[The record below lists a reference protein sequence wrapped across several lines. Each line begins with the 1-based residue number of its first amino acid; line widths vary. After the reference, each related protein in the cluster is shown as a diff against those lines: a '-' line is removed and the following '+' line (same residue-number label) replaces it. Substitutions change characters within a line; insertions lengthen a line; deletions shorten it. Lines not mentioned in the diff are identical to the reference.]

1 MKKIL
6 KTRKFYM
13 LSAILL
19 SIVGVIVFFI
29 SNALSNKGSIE
40 FKAYTGYYE
49 SDQHPITD
57 IVNSEDGKP
66 YYSIKN
72 FYDNFDTWSK
82 SSTDNVTPNPKGFN
96 SSEYIG
102 IDDMTDLVAFSRLC
116 NPDFNNSSYTS
127 FLGYKYIL
135 TNNITTTSSSL
146 YFMPIGT
153 DSEHPFSGEFNGNG
167 YDITNMSF
175 VNIQS
180 TGETDHFKENYPKT
194 QEKIQY
200 FAMFS
205 NNKGTICNFGIIN
218 ANLSFNYSSNGLF
231 YKVAMICGENQ
242 TGGTINKVYV
252 RDLRDADNKRAGI
265 MPFGGYTIS
274 GLVFSNKGTVSNSYV
289 AYSTVVNGAVDDFS
303 DFSELIYENSGTE
316 SNLFFYNDTI
326 TKIGTSE
333 TYEGAQS
340 FDKSSVE
347 IVYSSL
353 GMQVKRTV
361 YGTYCQKL
369 EYLDI
374 AINATN
380 TSDKI
385 WYVPSNYGTA
395 EDDVKTLVVTPMLR
409 GLEFNDNVFS
419 IKSIRD
425 YAFMYELFNS
435 NAALNNGKYT
445 YQIESNI
452 NLEYLSADR
461 YKYKGG
467 IAANITG
474 KTGTYTGVT
483 INGSTNSI
491 YPTIYCPNF
500 KDTFVTV
507 EGFNAFG
514 LFPYLTGTVSNLNI
528 VASKTKEKKVDNE
541 TVKENVTNTV
551 NLTVSGNNN
560 IATFGIVSGYVD
572 IGTINNVNVYGYL
585 EFTGTAK
592 AFIGGA
598 VGVLTGNA
606 TAHNVTSAGSLTSSI
621 TAVTQNQGNYLNGNV
636 VGGVVGY
643 TDFALANVY
652 TLLNSMNINTN
663 GVSNSVDLVVG
674 GVVGAGYTAICNN
687 LQNEGTITI
696 GTDDTDA
703 VYNSLYVAG
712 VFGRHLGQTEQV
724 NGLTNYGNITV
735 YNNDS
740 YPTYVCGSVNAT
752 PITKNVAN
760 LEVNNYKSNGKY
772 YYRATKII
780 NGANITINKASTNNH
795 YTDVI
800 NVITNECVTR
810 LSGVYNLAYS
820 KNRGA
825 AKTTALGAK
834 AISMNKFSTYSPV
847 LNYEHSGDYD
857 EAIISTVYNL
867 RDIEFTMNEAISTN
881 VTYTGVIKG
890 TNVSMIDVRN
900 EGNLTFTIDKAL
912 TGNLNIFGIIEE
924 ISANATASS
933 LYNGGDIKV
942 TYTEQITGNVNI
954 SGICYKNNNTS
965 LNTLINNY
973 NPNLDTFDA
982 DALGEMDSTI
992 NAGNIELTNPNYETG
1007 IKYKNILRKSNNNQ
1021 QYLAYFYNPEYS
1033 GSYIAGNINVA
1044 GITNINYSV
1053 ITNTFNVGD
1062 VFVAN
1067 VCKENG
1073 YKINAAGITDLN
1085 IGQYAYILNS
1095 GNNGDIKAINLYN
1108 RTDNSVSDTTLVRTD
1123 LTVAGII
1130 ARNDLTDALSNY
1142 NSNNGHSKQVVAF
1155 TINYGSIYA
1164 YNYNENVEGSNQE
1177 PNCKASGIVGMG
1189 LLNVVNVLNYG
1200 NIFGSETTSGIFGV
1214 VYFARFQG
1222 EVKASNPV
1230 KIANTINYGNTY
1242 ILYKG
1247 YNSIERE
1254 AQASINGSNDY
1265 TVITYKVFKGLALD
1279 DSSYKHEFSL
1289 VYTVDRDID
1298 NQVLY
1303 TNGYNNDKKVY
1314 NLAAGTLTTF
1324 TAYTFYTYQDYT
1336 VKGSPSTSYSDG
1348 EILLKPGYYTIDENG
1363 DYVETLYYDKTKNYY
1378 IKKDRT
1384 KYDYTNYTVSREVN
1398 NKSINGSIFSIINFN
1413 GNSNAQYVTIRY
1425 LINFE
1430 ENVPLVG
1437 FEPNTP
1443 NNVSVER
1450 STIYSAYTHLDTRNN
1465 GSGQMVR
1472 DTYMSYISESKNNYV
1487 VYSPLT
1493 DETNAEGVFV
1503 TTDSSISVTNAS
1515 DVKTATIKYNGVFS
1529 KDFDFYEAITKQ
1541 YTKAEIAANPTDA
1554 FLSDFFQFVEYSYIN
1569 DVLVDKIGWK
1579 EIAYATA
1586 ANTFARSTA
1595 NVKTLL
1601 NKLSEDSKDYSTY
1614 TTYAL
1619 SDTSIWTKWASGET
1633 LTEVINEL
1641 IAKNDTENLEK
1652 MLEYIFSS
1660 DSKSNVLITKEL
1672 REEIYEIIVSKIT
1685 GGKLSSILTKIITY
1699 ENGYSSVLAEAI
1711 LENNGDVH
1719 KFIDEYLKTLD
1730 LESIKS
1736 VLSSYISILEDDT
1749 TQYFDYSTNSQFR
1762 LETLNSMFKNI
1773 DGTFNNYFYETLC
1786 NLLNVSSSSGI
1797 DDKLKMY
1804 QGYNTLNNSEKFK
1817 LYLMIIENNTATNT
1831 NSYLDVMEGEIG
1843 YYNKVIKSGYITTD
1857 INDTYNRLSTDET
1870 TNEST
1875 VIDERVALWNQ
1886 IKNTT
1891 TFKNYLKSRMPN
1903 EKYYFLATEHRNTYQ
1918 SNTAPSPNGATDGD
1932 LSYYYTP
1939 VVTPSTYFY
1948 GPYKSASDDGKSKT
1962 DFGVGGA
1969 PNNAAELYPTGNLEQ
1984 SGVYS
1989 VFIAD
1994 NLTYFGGYYKKENN
2008 SFSNDYLYYSIDNK
2022 GEYTELGTNHIQGVR
2037 NAGLYLYEYGYTGAN
2052 NQFCSGSTVDSDYY
2066 KDDGWISDFG
2076 GSKLKTSNA
2085 ILTYK
2090 DKTTGL
2096 IVSIDLSNAAISGH
2110 TRTDKSRDNY
2120 CSSGSFEI
2128 IDSNGNKYTIS
2139 EDNISKVNNYLF
2151 TITDP
2156 DLSSSREESGFWN
2169 ASNKPLITARSEGGY
2184 TLSYKNS
2191 GNDIWGDVLIRYGRN
2206 YYFSYVDETYHPT
2219 KKTGIYRY
2227 KSGCN
2232 NMHGNVGIS
2241 WFTHK
2246 PGAGNN
2252 VTWTSQYIDYTR
2264 NQLLELD
2271 GIYTDF
2277 SGNPISEDERNII
2290 NAIFN
2295 NYFCTDYT
2303 NFEYIV
2309 RKALLEK
2316 IGYDVTQ
2323 YSTVSATST
2332 AYHLSGAV
2340 SEISYGDKKA
2350 SDRTSSA
2357 YAMNETKLSAYSGYY
2372 NDWYDGA
2379 NGIKGS
2385 VYYNR
2390 WMSQA
2395 NGGTKRTSFDI
2406 TYTNVTGNSPNAN
2419 NLTITSYRNDTQ
2431 IGSITNKTIAY
2442 SNNYRTLTITLRS
2455 DINGYRDDVTIILNV
2470 TTSGSND
2477 NRKLTSATFEDASIY
2492 FDGNNGDS
2500 RTRADNGVSAELPRP
2515 YHVNWYNSS
2524 NSISGGINY
2533 IRNYYRN
2540 GNWDSKAEYQINVS
2554 VSNIEFDK
2562 NKKIINY
2569 TPTLSGTRTIGNQT
2583 TNINSSDIYSFRIAY
2598 SDGYIYVSFKVFA
2611 ILQDVK
2617 HFDLITIP
2625 VKVELQET
2633 TNVEVNDPYSVSST
2647 DDNYLISNSENEI
2660 ATIHINSSNNQFT
2673 SVVDYDNDKYF
2684 IRNIFR
2690 ENSNKKISF
2699 EYISYDDIT
2708 VDYIKF
2714 IDAFVS
2720 TNINSN
2726 MSVNSKSPFEFLKYS
2741 ASQTVKQYLMSKVSS
2756 AIEDDYKTLLI
2767 TNALSNETTYYK
2779 LIKKLLELN
2788 VLSEQEMSEALN
2800 VTITG
2805 ATAAN
2810 ANLNIDNSIDNNSF
2824 NYIDNSYS
2832 TLNKYG
2838 FTATSL
2844 TLDNLNGFG
2853 IIAKGTSN
2861 SSSMTL
2867 TVNGTIGSYTIPN
2880 SEIKVISA
2888 SGTENEYT
2896 GNVSYESTNLYVVS
2910 KESLY
2915 DFDEMVKFKYNT
2927 QYYYLN
2933 DSNEF
2938 VLDETCYFDSSTTY
2952 YRYDNGNPGH
2962 PVTIYNADRDRYL
2975 YDNTTQLYSDYACT
2989 IPVND
2994 INKTYYVKT
3003 ENVAPSVTINMDAGN
3018 VVIYDIMYVI
3028 PKIIKKYTQKNQL
3041 TFYYYWQNNEV
3052 ASNVKKNVTIDTL
3065 ANIKKKIE
3073 ATDEYKE
3080 AIKNSSGIAEVIRNS
3095 GWIPLESTYSYTY
3108 DVNTVDSQFV
3118 IYNNFGTE
3126 NRRVTYFQA
3135 LLDETL
3141 NNNTAYTNT
3150 TKAKYIFTNVGKFDT
3165 QEKFNAVRDSLYFM
3179 DDSINKVYSNNK
3191 NSNGFLGSD
3200 GHYYKKV
3207 DFAKTNKKII
3217 TIEKGDYDSD
3227 KEYYTLS
3234 FEFENALAQ
3243 FHGKYNKDAI
3253 INANNN
3259 NNSFV
3264 TSIDDNDESTIIETS
3279 SDNDALKISARY
3291 NLQTGVIS
3299 KSTIENDALSSGAR
3313 VNAGVFLMGNGG
3325 IAVISPYA
3333 NTTVYSNPDHTHWQ
3347 LVRNNCTEWIDESKF
3362 ESLASLFCSDT
3373 TVIKNEAGNLASV
3386 SSSSINDQ
3394 KGTQNYSGLID
3405 IDSLS
3410 DCTINLYDKNDVDS
3424 SKLGHRIGNYKCQ
3437 PMNSS
3442 NNPTSQLYE
3451 ISVENPDN
3459 YFISNVIYKVS
3470 YEINYEMEYEVPSN
3484 DGEKIIT
3491 YDFDQNKYLSSRF
3504 YGTNKSVSTDNHT
3517 QEFRD
3522 ILANLLPICT
3532 NDYAYIKATT
3542 EELNNNFDAANLY
3555 EKSTVNGN
3563 SVYTKTTD
3571 TSYDNTKTYYKLN
3584 DMYIYDIK
3592 NRLLKY
3598 LSDNPKESQTI
3609 TIDGKEYKLTIEN
3622 LYKLLTCYSN
3632 ESFINFLKASYSEG
3646 VIDKTKYTLILEDL
3660 LSKNAGY
3667 TYIADVINEYHNI
3680 SLEDGFNAKTKVEC
3694 DRFIT
3699 AAALASEYENKY
3711 QQSIVGNNSA
3721 LLASSKLKELL
3732 DAVNVIHEGTS
3743 IQYINNDGSFDNDK
3757 FDALLDYIGLGGNN
3771 DVYGIYALSSS
3782 KGIKNGD
3789 FIPDNLNLESHNAYY
3804 KAGEYGLELL
3814 PESSLD
3820 YAYWRINGKDPAPKY
3835 GDKYTGYNATT
3846 YSDSVNYAFL
3856 IEMKQ
3861 LQKSIA
3867 TTLFELDLNTS
3878 VATSQLS
3885 DYTMYSSQS
3894 LINEITKASDATEKN
3909 HYAITYYVPSVY
3921 LNDIIDNNKDLEI
3934 VELIKSSSATV
3945 YTDTAKTQEAK
3956 IRTESIA
3963 GTKFS
3968 GFVPA
3973 TSLSSNT
3980 NYRSLDGCYVLE
3992 NAIIIRAE
4000 DERVYS
4006 YYDILLKPMDF
4017 SFDMQYQQIQG
4028 VTNYDTF
4035 STTSATVAST
4045 DGVISLNLTSPVIYV
4060 NTTDNT
4066 VKPGAVYY
4074 TRTGTEGNYVYT
4086 KADLTVGQSIN
4097 PDNYYSTYTKA
4108 VEAGFREGITYYI
4121 KTLDNNKYVYTEADL
4136 TNHVIT
4142 DNTYYIASEATK
4154 LPTGFDLAPYVKIRK
4169 QGSGGAS
4176 IPNSFTLLNEA
4187 GNHVVK
4193 ADGSADI
4200 TLEILDTLEAG
4211 NYDVVVD
4218 LYGAEVKLPLT
4229 KLPNPN
4235 NDFTAVYDGKD
4246 LAFNKDGDNYVA
4258 TTEILWG
4265 QPFAKYAL
4273 LDLSYLDSFTKSPNS
4288 TVEVTTEY
4296 NVTGVDGNNVNYDIA
4311 TYTVKIDVTSES
4323 GVTKHYQHKL
4333 VEMDP
4338 FRTKVNNELVANDLY
4353 ATLYEDGVVIGN
4365 AKLGQD
4371 ITNSDKWTVKDNI
4384 MNVSFSRDKGEPNY
4398 RAKYSYKNIYYS
4410 LNNKVYSYEEYDAAG
4425 NIINTESS
4433 VKILYAGFNV
4443 VVTSACDT
4451 GTYTFGYVMNNPTYQ
4466 EIDYYEYDEDNNNY
4480 FITADILAIKDKD
4493 YYTYNLETDEYTKAT
4508 LAENAELAKSRK
4520 LVFPKLRIE
4529 KTPSLNALVESATF
4543 IDGYEA
4549 LGALATLVYPDYSI
4563 VPSNQVKAYDS
4574 NEPVYSTL
4582 IDGTQKISVDPTDR
4596 HITYEYKVGN
4606 ETTNYATS
4614 TNNYYIVGTTSDAS
4628 LERYAPTITLQ
4639 DDYAKLFRFVSP
4651 HRNSNYDGKK
4661 EATDYSILN
4670 NHDDNQIYLYVPF
4683 EIDGEEDVLMVKVNV
4698 KDMSYEEV
4706 WDTTLTKC
4714 YASYNKGDGTL
4725 KKDGENPTPYKGK
4738 ELYDITFEYD
4748 GHTYEVSHYAGSVS
4762 ANNSSLFDSYAEEC
4776 ENSRFW
4782 YVSYVVFSEDF
4793 FMNGLGKEPETA
4805 TNADWG
4811 NRIKYYNVAIID
4823 VSNNIRFILEVDA
4836 PEGFMTETNLES
4848 IYTTFAY
4855 NKYSSTILTDTKQL
4869 SAYVEYKDK
4878 LYVKN
4883 EDDYVLT
4890 TGALDGSTQYYFY
4903 DQTTKGFIPV
4913 EWSTKGTVYD
4923 TYVSNYGIQLLPTAY
4938 YRFNLDLP
4946 SGYVATYK
4954 ASKVNTY
4961 NPETSEISEDGSYL
4975 PPSSIVTQTIKIT
4988 ITIERGNVENTSS
5001 WGISTSNVT
5010 TIVATAK
5017 TN

>member
-72 FYDNFDTWSK
+72 FYGNFDTWSK
-82 SSTDNVTPNPKGFN
+82 SSTGNVIANPEGFD

-153 DSEHPFSGEFNGNG
+153 DSEHPFRGEFNGNG

-205 NNKGTICNFGIIN
+205 NNEGTICNFGIIN

-242 TGGTINKVYV
+242 AGGTINKVYV

-303 DFSELIYENSGTE
+303 DFSELIYENSDTATE
-316 SNLFFYNDTI
+316 SNLFFYNDAI

-333 TYEGAQS
+333 TYEAAQS

-369 EYLDI
+369 EYLDD
-374 AINATN
+374 AINLTN
-380 TSDKI
+380 TPDKI

-409 GLEFNDNVFS
+409 GLEFNNNTFS

-483 INGSTNSI
+483 IHGIANST

-636 VGGVVGY
+636 IGGVVGY

-687 LQNEGTITI
+687 LQNEGTIKI
-696 GTDDTDA
+696 GEDDTDA
-703 VYNSLYVAG
+703 SYASLYVAG
-712 VFGRHLGQTEQV
+712 VIGRHLGQTEQA

-735 YNNDS
+735 YNNTS

-780 NGANITINKASTNNH
+780 NGANITINEASANNH

-820 KNRGA
+820 KNRGTA
-825 AKTTALGAK
+825 NTTALGAK
-834 AISMNKFSTYSPV
+834 SISMNKFNTYSPV

-867 RDIEFTMNEAISTN
+867 RDINYTMDSAISTN

-924 ISANATASS
+924 ISTNATASS

-942 TYTEQITGNVNI
+942 TYTEQITGDVNI
-954 SGICYKNNNTS
+954 SGICYKNKNNTS
-965 LNTLINNY
+965 LNTSINNY

-992 NAGNIELTNPNYETG
+992 NAGNIELTNTDYETG
-1007 IKYKNILRKSNNNQ
+1007 ITYDPGLYSSANAQ
-1021 QYLAYFYNPEYS
+1021 QLIAFKYNPLYS
-1033 GSYIAGNINVA
+1033 GSYIKGNINVA

-1053 ITNTFNVGD
+1053 ITNTFNIGD

-1067 VCKENG
+1067 VCKDNG

-1108 RTDNSVSDTTLVRTD
+1108 SDIKTD
-1123 LTVAGII
+1123 LTAAGII
-1130 ARNDLTDALSNY
+1130 ARNDLTDALANY

-1164 YNYNENVEGSNQE
+1164 YNYNENIAGSNEE
-1177 PNCKASGIVGMG
+1177 PNCKASGIIGMG

-1200 NIFGSETTSGIFGV
+1200 NIFGSETISGIFGV

-1222 EVKASNPV
+1222 EVNVSNPV
-1230 KIANTINYGNTY
+1230 KIANTINYGNTFV
-1242 ILYKG
+1242 LYKG
-1247 YNSIERE
+1247 YNAGDRANQAITNGSYDHNIISYHMFKNFDLNYDTFEYSGTRYYPKSIKDNTTFTGATILTE
-1254 AQASINGSNDY
+1254 SINGTQNRIDY
-1265 TVITYKVFKGLALD
+1265 A
-1279 DSSYKHEFSL
+1279 
-1289 VYTVDRDID
+1289 
-1298 NQVLY
+1298 N
-1303 TNGYNNDKKVY
+1303 
-1314 NLAAGTLTTF
+1314 
-1324 TAYTFYTYQDYT
+1324 YT
-1336 VKGSPSTSYSDG
+1336 VK
-1348 EILLKPGYYTIDENG
+1348 
-1363 DYVETLYYDKTKNYY
+1363 
-1378 IKKDRT
+1378 
-1384 KYDYTNYTVSREVN
+1384 REVSF
-1398 NKSINGSIFSIINFN
+1398 KSINGSIFSIVNFN
-1413 GNSNAQYVTIRY
+1413 NNSNAQFVTIRY
-1425 LINFE
+1425 MINFE
-1430 ENVPLVG
+1430 ENAPLVG
-1437 FEPNTP
+1437 FEPATP
-1443 NNVSVER
+1443 NNVGVDR

-1472 DTYMSYISESKNNYV
+1472 DTYMAYIDKNRTNYV
-1487 VYSPLT
+1487 VYAPLT
-1493 DETNAEGVFV
+1493 DETNGTIKTLLTNSTVDV
-1503 TTDSSISVTNAS
+1503 LDSSEL
-1515 DVKTATIKYNGVFS
+1515 DYETITYNGVFS
-1529 KDFDFYEAITKQ
+1529 KNFEFYKAITKQ

-1641 IAKNDTENLEK
+1641 IANNDTENLEK

-1660 DSKSNVLITKEL
+1660 DSKSNVLINKEL
-1672 REEIYEIIVSKIT
+1672 REELYSIIVDKIT
-1685 GGKLSSILTKIITY
+1685 TDQLSSILTKIITY
-1699 ENGYSSVLAEAI
+1699 ENGYSKVLADAI
-1711 LENNGDVH
+1711 LENNGDVR

-1736 VLSSYISILEDDT
+1736 ILSSYISILEDDT
-1749 TQYFDYSTNSQFR
+1749 TNYFDYSTNLSSRYNILNQMF
-1762 LETLNSMFKNI
+1762 ETI
-1773 DGTFNNYFYETLC
+1773 DSSYFYEKLC
-1786 NLLNVSSSSGI
+1786 NILNI
-1797 DDKLKMY
+1797 TDEINLDNLKMY
-1804 QGYNTLNNSEKFK
+1804 DNYKTLSSIQKFELLLNILKNNSEANIDA
-1817 LYLMIIENNTATNT
+1817 YL
-1831 NSYLDVMEGEIG
+1831 SKMEGEIG
-1843 YYNKVIKSGYITTD
+1843 FYNQVVETGYNSTSIT
-1857 INDTYNRLSTDET
+1857 DTYSQIGIDKNKNTDET
-1870 TNEST
+1870 TIN
-1875 VIDERVALWNQ
+1875 ERVLLWNQ
-1886 IKNTT
+1886 IKNTN
-1891 TFKNYLKSRMPN
+1891 TFKTYLKSKMPN
-1903 EKYYFLATEHRNTYQ
+1903 QYYYFLATEHNNTYQ
-1918 SNTAPSPNGATDGD
+1918 STTAPSPNGATDGD
-1932 LSYYYTP
+1932 LSYFYTTSISP
-1939 VVTPSTYFY
+1939 ATYFY
-1948 GPYKSASDDGKSKT
+1948 GPYKSADANGTNVKDAHSIT
-1962 DFGVGGA
+1962 
-1969 PNNAAELYPTGNLEQ
+1969 NTY
-1984 SGVYS
+1984 Y
-1989 VFIAD
+1989 
-1994 NLTYFGGYYKKENN
+1994 TYF
-2008 SFSNDYLYYSIDNK
+2008 DYM
-2022 GEYTELGTNHIQGVR
+2022 GTNQWHSLFISDSLKYVDTFTSYNFNQNLYDYYTNADSQYSNEIGTERIKGVLP
-2037 NAGLYLYEYGYTGAN
+2037 ATLYLYEYGYTGAN
-2052 NQFCSGSTVDSDYY
+2052 NQFANVSILKTVYY
-2066 KDDGWISDFG
+2066 QTGRTDFDGNTNATITDFG
-2076 GSKLKTSNA
+2076 GTTLKTTNA
-2085 ILTYK
+2085 YMVYGNNTIN
-2090 DKTTGL
+2090 
-2096 IVSIDLSNAAISGH
+2096 LSNATISYH
-2110 TRTDKSRDNY
+2110 VDDSRD
-2120 CSSGSFEI
+2120 SGKFQI
-2128 IDSNGNKYTIS
+2128 IDSNGNKYTING
-2139 EDNISKVNNYLF
+2139 EFTVYDDNIKTGSSLATNLTYLKDS
-2151 TITDP
+2151 TYYEINT
-2156 DLSSSREESGFWN
+2156 
-2169 ASNKPLITARSEGGY
+2169 SNHYIK
-2184 TLSYKNS
+2184 YKNS
-2191 GNDIWGDVLIRYGRN
+2191 GDRNWADFIYRYGRN
-2206 YYFSYVDETYHPT
+2206 YYFSEVDETYHRT
-2219 KKTGIYRY
+2219 KRTGIYEAT
-2227 KSGCN
+2227 
-2232 NMHGNVGIS
+2232 GNDKRVSDNVQNYYDVGRVHTV

-2246 PGAGNN
+2246 TSGHG
-2252 VTWTSQYIDYTR
+2252 VYTSQYMDYTVD
-2264 NQLLELD
+2264 QLLELD
-2271 GIYTDF
+2271 GYLTKFDDGTTL
-2277 SGNPISEDERNII
+2277 SSDERNII
-2290 NAIFN
+2290 NSIFN
-2295 NYFCTDYT
+2295 YYLCSSANRTSFKQ
-2303 NFEYIV
+2303 II

-2316 IGYDVTQ
+2316 NCYVD
-2323 YSTVSATST
+2323 YLSFSANSIEYT
-2332 AYHLSGAV
+2332 LSSAI
-2340 SEISYGDKKA
+2340 SEIDKDHA
-2350 SDRTSSA
+2350 SSA
-2357 YAMNETKLSAYSGYY
+2357 KAMDDTTLAIWSNRT

-2385 VYYNR
+2385 VYYDR
-2390 WMSQA
+2390 WMSDA
-2395 NGGTKRTSFDI
+2395 NGGIKRTSFDI

-2419 NLTITSYRNDTQ
+2419 NLTITSYRDDEQ

-2442 SNNYRTLTITLRS
+2442 SNNYRTLTITLES
-2455 DINGYRDDVTIILNV
+2455 SINGYRDDVTIILNV
-2470 TTSGSND
+2470 TTTGTGN
-2477 NRKLTSATFEDASIY
+2477 NRKLTSATYKEASIY
-2492 FDGNNGDS
+2492 FDGRTNDARNISDPCGTNESTNGTDTELPKPYKVNWLTSANSIRGGVTYYRRYNESGWPPYKYQINIDINNIKFDKDMKLISYTPVVSGS
-2500 RTRADNGVSAELPRP
+2500 RTR
-2515 YHVNWYNSS
+2515 
-2524 NSISGGINY
+2524 
-2533 IRNYYRN
+2533 
-2540 GNWDSKAEYQINVS
+2540 
-2554 VSNIEFDK
+2554 VSNGASYDLV
-2562 NKKIINY
+2562 
-2569 TPTLSGTRTIGNQT
+2569 PSR
-2583 TNINSSDIYSFRIAY
+2583 DIYSVQLSYDNGYLNLSFRVFVCW
-2598 SDGYIYVSFKVFA
+2598 DGNT
-2611 ILQDVK
+2611 K
-2617 HFDLITIP
+2617 HYDLITVPI
-2625 VKVELQET
+2625 KVELQKST
-2633 TNVEVNDPYSVSST
+2633 KVTVNSPFNVNSTADNHTVSL
-2647 DDNYLISNSENEI
+2647 DSNTI
-2660 ATIHINSSNNQFT
+2660 ATIHTSNNAFT
-2673 SVVDYDNDKYF
+2673 NTVDYDNTKYY
-2684 IRNIFR
+2684 ISNISLT
-2690 ENSNKKISF
+2690 NSNEDISF
-2699 EYISYDDIT
+2699 
-2708 VDYIKF
+2708 DYINLSN
-2714 IDAFVS
+2714 IDFDYINQLLETSIKSNTLIDSSKNSCEYLMYSS
-2720 TNINSN
+2720 TKTVKEYLLELS
-2726 MSVNSKSPFEFLKYS
+2726 S
-2741 ASQTVKQYLMSKVSS
+2741 ASSIDWKSKLISN
-2756 AIEDDYKTLLI
+2756 AIND
-2767 TNALSNETTYYK
+2767 ETTYYK

-2788 VLSEQEMSEALN
+2788 VLTPQEISESLN
-2800 VTITG
+2800 VTVTG
-2805 ATAAN
+2805 ATAVSPL
-2810 ANLNIDNSIDNNSF
+2810 LNIEQAIDTNSF
-2824 NYIDNSYS
+2824 TYDDEIYTTS
-2832 TLNKYG
+2832 NKYG

-2844 TLDNLNGFG
+2844 TIDDLDNGFA

-2861 SSSMTL
+2861 SSSMIL

-2888 SGTENEYT
+2888 SGTETEYT
-2896 GNVSYESTNLYVVS
+2896 GNVSNGITNLYVVS

-2915 DFDEMVKFKYNT
+2915 DFTQMDKFKHNT
-2927 QYYYLN
+2927 HYYYLN

-2938 VLDETCYFDSSTTY
+2938 VLDETCYFDSSKRY
-2952 YRYDNGNPGH
+2952 YRYKDGNPGH
-2962 PVTIYNADRDRYL
+2962 PVTIYDAATNTYL
-2975 YDNTTQLYSDYACT
+2975 YNNTTQLYSDKDCT

-2994 INKTYYVKT
+2994 TNKTYYVKT
-3003 ENVAPSVTINMDAGN
+3003 EDVAPSITINMDGGN
-3018 VVIYDIMYVI
+3018 VIVYDMTIAPKKLEYLIEKEVTNTIYIYDDPSPNTKTQFGTFKTWTDIFNAISSDSNYVNSA
-3028 PKIIKKYTQKNQL
+3028 YGLELLKNNL
-3041 TFYYYWQNNEV
+3041 SNKVIVDESSYSHNT
-3052 ASNVKKNVTIDTL
+3052 NVK
-3065 ANIKKKIE
+3065 
-3073 ATDEYKE
+3073 
-3080 AIKNSSGIAEVIRNS
+3080 
-3095 GWIPLESTYSYTY
+3095 
-3108 DVNTVDSQFV
+3108 VDSQFAV
-3118 IYNNFGTE
+3118 FDHWESMKNVVFISTSNANS
-3126 NRRVTYFQA
+3126 
-3135 LLDETL
+3135 
-3141 NNNTAYTNT
+3141 
-3150 TKAKYIFTNVGKFDT
+3150 KAKYIFKPIDIGNATDFYSKRDILYVINDTNSTDVYDKNHQNTNNFKGKIYGDEA
-3165 QEKFNAVRDSLYFM
+3165 EKYF
-3179 DDSINKVYSNNK
+3179 
-3191 NSNGFLGSD
+3191 
-3200 GHYYKKV
+3200 KKV
-3207 DFAKTNKKII
+3207 DFASIDGNIIEIDRTASYENKQ
-3217 TIEKGDYDSD
+3217 
-3227 KEYYTLS
+3227 YYT
-3234 FEFENALAQ
+3234 
-3243 FHGKYNKDAI
+3243 
-3253 INANNN
+3253 
-3259 NNSFV
+3259 
-3264 TSIDDNDESTIIETS
+3264 IDYYADNQIAGFYGHFN
-3279 SDNDALKISARY
+3279 NDALDTDKNTTLSNYVASSEKTTYEVSSEETIDLVTKITTKEINEYNQEDAAKWLSSHY
-3291 NLQTGVIS
+3291 NLQKGAGFGKQETTQANKGAWNGFYGQINCGYAILGNNALMVLDGAYGSSSNDRNVAVNNFNDIYYIDTKEKYLDYSKKLNAEASVPTYGVIS
-3299 KSTIENDALSSGAR
+3299 ETIGDDDRNPRMIDSESVDDFSINIGNSSFEYDNYSAYTISGKNLLGQPWYSKGMNSNNDYKADPFGISYTAGFDVKKVMYKITYTTTYSVKYSYSPLIDYDLVDQNDYLS
-3313 VNAGVFLMGNGG
+3313 FKFYG
-3325 IAVISPYA
+3325 I
-3333 NTTVYSNPDHTHWQ
+3333 
-3347 LVRNNCTEWIDESKF
+3347 NN
-3362 ESLASLFCSDT
+3362 
-3373 TVIKNEAGNLASV
+3373 SV
-3386 SSSSINDQ
+3386 SA
-3394 KGTQNYSGLID
+3394 
-3405 IDSLS
+3405 
-3410 DCTINLYDKNDVDS
+3410 
-3424 SKLGHRIGNYKCQ
+3424 
-3437 PMNSS
+3437 
-3442 NNPTSQLYE
+3442 
-3451 ISVENPDN
+3451 
-3459 YFISNVIYKVS
+3459 
-3470 YEINYEMEYEVPSN
+3470 
-3484 DGEKIIT
+3484 
-3491 YDFDQNKYLSSRF
+3491 
-3504 YGTNKSVSTDNHT
+3504 DNHKT
-3517 QEFRD
+3517 DFKD

-3555 EKSTVNGN
+3555 EKSTVDGN

-3584 DMYIYDIK
+3584 DTYIYDIK

-3609 TIDGKEYKLTIEN
+3609 TIDGKEYKLTIED

-3632 ESFINFLKASYSEG
+3632 ESFINLLKASYSEN

-3667 TYIADVINEYHNI
+3667 TYIADVIDKYHKLGLTN
-3680 SLEDGFNAKTKVEC
+3680 SDML
-3694 DRFIT
+3694 IT

-3711 QQSIVGNNSA
+3711 QQSIAANNST
-3721 LLASSKLKELL
+3721 LLASCKLKALL
-3732 DAVNVIHEGTS
+3732 EAVNVTYEGTS
-3743 IQYINNDGSFDNDK
+3743 IQYINNDGTFDNDK
-3757 FDALLDYIGLGGNN
+3757 FDALLKYIGLGGNN

-3804 KAGEYGLELL
+3804 KKSKYTLGTNDVYVLELL
-3814 PESSLD
+3814 PETSLD
-3820 YAYWRINGKDPAPKY
+3820 YAYWRINGKDLAPKY
-3835 GDKYTGYNATT
+3835 GDKYTGDNATT

-3894 LINEITKASDATEKN
+3894 LINEITKAFDATEKN

-3968 GFVPA
+3968 GFVSA

-4006 YYDILLKPMDF
+4006 YYDILLRPMDF

-4028 VTNYDTF
+4028 VTKYDTF

-4086 KADLTVGQSIN
+4086 KADLTVGETID
-4097 PDNYYSTYTKA
+4097 PKDYYSTFTKA
-4108 VEAGFREGITYYI
+4108 VEADFRAGITYYT
-4121 KTLDNNKYVYTEADL
+4121 KSGDTYAAADL
-4136 TNHVIT
+4136 TDHTIT

-4229 KLPNPN
+4229 KLPNTK
-4235 NDFTAVYDGKD
+4235 NDFSAIYDGKK
-4246 LAFNKDGDNYVA
+4246 LVFNDDGIA

-4273 LDLSYLDSFTKSPNS
+4273 EDLSYLDSFEASPNS
-4288 TVEVTTEY
+4288 DVKVTTEFDDSDVV
-4296 NVTGVDGNNVNYDIA
+4296 NGNHVNYNRV
-4311 TYTVKIDVTSES
+4311 TYIVKIDVTSES
-4323 GVTKHYQHKL
+4323 GVVKHYQHKL

-4338 FRTKVNNELVANDLY
+4338 FSTKVNNELVANDLY

-4466 EIDYYEYDEDNNNY
+4466 EIDYYEYDEENNNY

-4493 YYTYNLETDEYTKAT
+4493 YYTYNLETDEYSKAT

-4529 KTPSLNALVESATF
+4529 KTPSLNALIESATF

-4563 VPSNQVKAYDS
+4563 VPSNQVKPYDS

-4582 IDGTQKISVDPTDR
+4582 IDSTQKISVDPTDR

-4606 ETTNYATS
+4606 ETTNYAKS

-4651 HRNSNYDGKK
+4651 YRNSNYDGKK

-4706 WDTTLTKC
+4706 WDTSLTKC

-4725 KKDGENPTPYKGK
+4725 KKDGENPAPYKGK

-4748 GHTYEVSHYAGSVS
+4748 GHTYKVSHYAGSVS

-4793 FMNGLGKEPETA
+4793 FMNGLGKEPTTA

-4855 NKYSSTILTDTKQL
+4855 NKYSSTILTDSKQL

-4883 EDDYVLT
+4883 GDEYVLT
-4890 TGALDGSTQYYFY
+4890 TGALNGSTQYYFY
-4903 DQTTKGFIPV
+4903 DQTTKGYIPV
-4913 EWSTKGTVYD
+4913 EWSTKGIVYD

-5010 TIVATAK
+5010 TIVATEK